1 MTKKAIDI
9 SNWQG
14 PVSEKVFRSNKENI
28 PCVILRSSVTMFK
41 KQLTIEKD
49 KSFEKDIKAAHA
61 AGMAIGIYH
70 YSQAKS
76 ESEAI
81 KEADFCLSIIKGHA
95 EKITLPVAFDYE
107 FGRRLTSGYA
117 KSIGKQRV
125 KQICDAFCRRTQ
137 AAGFKAMVYAN
148 LSTLNG
154 YIASDIYKFWPI
166 WVAQY
171 HSRCDYKHEI
181 YMWQY
186 TSGGKVPGI
195 SGKIDMDWLYGY
207 EYKQNPAP
215 EEKGEYYPG
224 PFPKLPKR
232 GWFTSGDKGEEVKK
246 LQKFL
251 NWYGDYGLDIDGEV
265 GRKTMN
271 AVKYYEGREGIK
283 PIDSLFGEKCL
294 ARAKTVRR

>member
-1 MTKKAIDI
+1 MAKKAIDI

-14 PVSEKVFRSNKENI
+14 PVSENVFSKNKAKI
-28 PCVILRSSVTMFK
+28 PCVILRSSVTLFRDK
-41 KQLTIEKD
+41 LTIEKD
-49 KSFEKDIKAAHA
+49 KSFEKNIKAAYA
-61 AGMAIGIYH
+61 AGTAIGIYH

-76 ESEAI
+76 EAEAI
-81 KEADFCLSIIKGHA
+81 READFCLSIIKGHK

-117 KSIGKQRV
+117 KKIGKQRV
-125 KQICDAFCRRTQ
+125 KQICDAFCRRIQ

-154 YIASDIYKFWPI
+154 FIATDIYKFWPI

-171 HSRCDYKHEI
+171 HSRCDYKHTI

-186 TSGGKVPGI
+186 TSSGSVSGI
-195 SGKIDMDWLYGY
+195 SGRIDMNWLYGQ
-207 EYKQNPAP
+207 EAISKPA
-215 EEKGEYYPG
+215 EEKPYPYEL
-224 PFPKLPKR
+224 PKLPKR

-246 LQKFL
+246 LQRFL
-251 NWYGDYGLDIDGEV
+251 NWYGDYGLAVDGEV
-265 GRKTMN
+265 GRKTML

-283 PIDSLFGEKCL
+283 PIDSLFGKKCL
-294 ARAKTVRR
+294 ERAKEVRR

>member
-1 MTKKAIDI
+1 MAKKTIDI

-14 PVSEKVFRSNKENI
+14 PVSKKVFRNNKEKI

-41 KQLTIEKD
+41 DKLTIEKD
-49 KSFEKDIKAAHA
+49 KSFEKDIKAAYA

-76 ESEAI
+76 EAEAI
-81 KEADFCLSIIKGHA
+81 KEADFCLNIIKGHK

-117 KSIGKQRV
+117 KKIGKQRV
-125 KQICDAFCRRTQ
+125 KQICDAFCRRIQ

-154 YIASDIYKFWPI
+154 YIASDIYKYWPI

-171 HSRCDYKHEI
+171 HNRCDYKHAI

-186 TSGGKVPGI
+186 SSSGKVSGI
-195 SGKIDMDWLYGY
+195 SGRIDMNWLYGKDGT
-207 EYKQNPAP
+207 EPVD
-215 EEKGEYYPG
+215 EKPYPG
-224 PFPKLPKR
+224 ELPKLPKR
-232 GWFTSGDKGEEVKK
+232 GWFTSGDKGKEVKK
-246 LQKFL
+246 LQRFL
-251 NWYGDYGLDIDGEV
+251 NWYGDYGLDVDGEV
-265 GRKTMN
+265 GRKTML

-283 PIDSLFGEKCL
+283 PVDSLFGKKCL
-294 ARAKTVRR
+294 ERAKTVRR